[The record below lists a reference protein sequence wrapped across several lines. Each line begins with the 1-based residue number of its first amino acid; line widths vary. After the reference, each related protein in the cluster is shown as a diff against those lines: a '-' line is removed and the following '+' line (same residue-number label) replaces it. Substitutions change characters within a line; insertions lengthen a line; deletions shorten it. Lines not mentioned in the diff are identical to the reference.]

1 VCCAGAPQDHDS
13 GDQREDH
20 DAGRTGFRLAVDRAS
35 HPLRRIVADP
45 GASIALP
52 LGNKER
58 DPARE
63 QGGVAGDVGWLGGA
77 PASGRGR
84 LQRQPSSF
92 EGGANREHSSVHWE
106 PTIASRTTHRSRTPS
121 DSG

>member
-1 VCCAGAPQDHDS
+1 VSDGVAAQPVCCAGAPQDHDS

-63 QGGVAGDVGWLGGA
+63 QGGVAGDVGWWGERRRLVEGVC
-77 PASGRGR
+77 SGSPRALR
-84 LQRQPSSF
+84 
-92 EGGANREHSSVHWE
+92 AV
-106 PTIASRTTHRSRTPS
+106 RTESIRRFT
-121 DSG
+121 GNLL